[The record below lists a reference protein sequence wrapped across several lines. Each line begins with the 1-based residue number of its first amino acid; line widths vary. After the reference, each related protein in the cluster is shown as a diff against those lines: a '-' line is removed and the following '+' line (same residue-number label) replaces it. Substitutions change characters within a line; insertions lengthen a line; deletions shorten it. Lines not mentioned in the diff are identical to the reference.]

1 MSSSRY
7 FALQTI
13 DVVNMMSVL
22 VVVTISLGWVWAETI
37 SERHAKMGKMKSVL
51 VVVVVNIGVWFGQR

>member
-1 MSSSRY
+1 
-7 FALQTI
+7 
-13 DVVNMMSVL
+13 MMSVL